1 MNPKVGS
8 EPVNPSDT
16 WGFHKK
22 LAIKFHDSSFDPT
35 NQSGE
40 IGQKAFYMRTA
51 YRNEPDFSAQSITP
65 TQGLLEDHK
74 RPQLM
79 MHQELRVSDNYARMV
94 NAVTEKVFDYTR
106 DPLAS
111 EMRNQELT
119 PIREAMGRVFGDLV
133 PDGLS
138 SPTVSG
144 TFLFEKGKSKGFK
157 YKNLSGG
164 EKAAFDLLLDFYM
177 KTPVFNDTVFCI
189 DEPELHMHSK
199 LQAKL
204 LEELYGRLPPNCQM
218 WISTHSIG
226 MMRQAMEIWKRNH
239 DEVIFLDFE
248 GHDFDRAV
256 HLQPVKVDRQF
267 WKRVFTVALDDLAE
281 LVGPSEVVFCEGR
294 PENKGRRATS
304 TFDADIYRR
313 IFGTTHPDTEFIPL
327 GGTTD
332 IEKNVVLLDNV
343 FTQMF
348 TTMKTWK
355 LIDRDDRSDEN
366 IKEMREHGTR
376 ILNRRDLE
384 NYLWDDEVLTAL
396 CKTTNNANKTQE
408 VLALKAQ
415 LLSEAKSKGYSADD
429 VKYISRSSGRL
440 AAISAR
446 ITASS

>member
-239 DEVIFLDFE
+239 DEVIFF
-248 GHDFDRAV
+248 
-256 HLQPVKVDRQF
+256 
-267 WKRVFTVALDDLAE
+267 VF
-281 LVGPSEVVFCEGR
+281 
-294 PENKGRRATS
+294 
-304 TFDADIYRR
+304 
-313 IFGTTHPDTEFIPL
+313 
-327 GGTTD
+327 
-332 IEKNVVLLDNV
+332 
-343 FTQMF
+343 
-348 TTMKTWK
+348 
-355 LIDRDDRSDEN
+355 
-366 IKEMREHGTR
+366 
-376 ILNRRDLE
+376 
-384 NYLWDDEVLTAL
+384 
-396 CKTTNNANKTQE
+396 
-408 VLALKAQ
+408 
-415 LLSEAKSKGYSADD
+415 
-429 VKYISRSSGRL
+429 
-440 AAISAR
+440 
-446 ITASS
+446 